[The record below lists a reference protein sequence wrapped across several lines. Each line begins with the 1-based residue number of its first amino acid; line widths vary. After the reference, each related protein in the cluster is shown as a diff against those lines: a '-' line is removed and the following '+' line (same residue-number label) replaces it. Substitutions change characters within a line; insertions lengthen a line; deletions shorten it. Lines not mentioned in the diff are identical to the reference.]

1 MKNAISHNIIKG
13 TAFLFIVIAVI
24 VLIMGITNNLPCW
37 IDYIGSASALATL
50 AGAILVFS
58 TLEMQSW
65 ALNEE
70 KNKND
75 VARFDSRF
83 YPILSSFR
91 TDAANMDIFGDYIS
105 PRGIGAKLS
114 DKGEKAFAIAKS
126 ITMAFS
132 HQRILTNT
140 RYGIGDSN

>member
-1 MKNAISHNIIKG
+1 
-13 TAFLFIVIAVI
+13 
-24 VLIMGITNNLPCW
+24 MGITNNLPCW

-126 ITMAFS
+126 IAFECVMC
-132 HQRILTNT
+132 L
-140 RYGIGDSN
+140 